1 MGQYFKFTNTTK
13 GEESNIP
20 LPFNFG
26 LPWAKNLGAASQEEL
41 KEIFDFVV
49 KNNNWEASDEVIATG
64 DYGDVFYCPK
74 GFNSPE

>member
-13 GEESNIP
+13 GEESKVP

-41 KEIFDFVV
+41 KESFDFVV
-49 KNNNWEASDEVIATG
+49 TNNNWEETDEVIATG
-64 DYGDVFYCPK
+64 DYGDVFYYPK
-74 GFNSPE
+74 QF